1 MRSQLDLRLD
11 RVVVRVR
18 YDSRMHAMRSTRV
31 LIADDHPMVRRALSE
46 SLLQSFG
53 ESFEVLEAGNVATAR
68 EALST
73 TSVDLLLLDL
83 SMPGMDGA
91 RTLQA
96 LRTDFP
102 SVPILVV
109 SAIEEPQ
116 VIRQTM
122 ELGAAGFLPKSSP
135 FATITDAVRAVL
147 AGELWFP
154 HLGAIEPPARL
165 AELTPQQRHVL
176 ALVCQGK
183 QNKEIAAELHV
194 TEATIKAHVTQIL
207 QKLGV
212 RSRTQAA
219 LLARQFT

>member
-1 MRSQLDLRLD
+1 
-11 RVVVRVR
+11 
-18 YDSRMHAMRSTRV
+18 V

-53 ESFEVLEAGNVATAR
+53 DSFEVLEAGGVGTAR
-68 EALST
+68 EVLST

-91 RTLQA
+91 RSLQA

-109 SAIEEPQ
+109 SAIEESH

-147 AGELWFP
+147 AGELCLP
-154 HLGAIEPPARL
+154 QLGAREPDHREPLLARI

-176 ALVCQGK
+176 ELVCQGK
-183 QNKEIAAELHV
+183 QNKEIANELHV

-219 LLARQFT
+219 LLARQFS

>member
-1 MRSQLDLRLD
+1 
-11 RVVVRVR
+11 
-18 YDSRMHAMRSTRV
+18 
-31 LIADDHPMVRRALSE
+31 MVRRALRE

-53 ESFEVLEAGNVATAR
+53 DSFEVLEAGSVASAR

-73 TSVDLLLLDL
+73 SSVDLLLLDL

-91 RTLQA
+91 RSLQA

-116 VIRQTM
+116 VMRQTM

-135 FATITDAVRAVL
+135 FSTITDAVRAVL

-154 HLGAIEPPARL
+154 QLAASAPAHDNSLPARI
-165 AELTPQQRHVL
+165 AELTPQQRVVL
-176 ALVCQGK
+176 ELVCQGLH
-183 QNKEIAAELHV
+183 NKEIATELRV

-207 QKLGV
+207 HKLGV

-219 LLARQFT
+219 LLARQLT

>member
-1 MRSQLDLRLD
+1 
-11 RVVVRVR
+11 
-18 YDSRMHAMRSTRV
+18 MHATRNTRV

-53 ESFEVLEAGNVATAR
+53 ESFEVLEAGSAVSAREVLATA
-68 EALST
+68 
-73 TSVDLLLLDL
+73 SVDLLLLDL

-91 RTLQA
+91 RSLQA
-96 LRTDFP
+96 LRRDFP

-116 VIRQTM
+116 VMRQTM
-122 ELGAAGFLPKSSP
+122 ELGVAGFLPKSSP
-135 FATITDAVRAVL
+135 FAAITDAVRAVL

-154 HLGAIEPPARL
+154 ELGTTLEEPRELPARI
-165 AELTPQQRHVL
+165 ADLTPQQRRVL
-176 ALVCQGK
+176 ELVCQGRH
-183 QNKEIAAELHV
+183 NKEIAVDLGV

-219 LLARQFT
+219 LLARQLDRPRDDLRQ

>member
-1 MRSQLDLRLD
+1 
-11 RVVVRVR
+11 
-18 YDSRMHAMRSTRV
+18 MHVTRTTRV

-53 ESFEVLEAGNVATAR
+53 ESFEVLEAGSVGSAR
-68 EALST
+68 EVLSG

-91 RTLQA
+91 RSLQA
-96 LRTDFP
+96 LRRDFP

-116 VIRQTM
+116 IMRQTM

-135 FATITDAVRAVL
+135 FSAITDAVRAVL

-154 HLGAIEPPARL
+154 DHGTTEMPRELPARI
-165 AELTPQQRHVL
+165 AELTPQQRCVL
-176 ALVCQGK
+176 ELVCQGK
-183 QNKEIAAELHV
+183 HNKEIATELGV

-207 QKLGV
+207 HKLGV

-219 LLARQFT
+219 LLARQLDRPRDDLRQ

>member
-1 MRSQLDLRLD
+1 
-11 RVVVRVR
+11 
-18 YDSRMHAMRSTRV
+18 MHVTRSTRV
-31 LIADDHPMVRRALSE
+31 LIADDHPMVRRALRE

-53 ESFEVLEAGNVATAR
+53 DSFEVLEAGSVASAC
-68 EALST
+68 EALVK

-83 SMPGMDGA
+83 SMPGMEGA
-91 RTLQA
+91 RTLQV

-116 VIRQTM
+116 VMRQTM
-122 ELGAAGFLPKSSP
+122 DLGVAGFLPKSSP
-135 FATITDAVRAVL
+135 FGTITDAVRAVL

-154 HLGAIEPPARL
+154 DLGAPEVEPEQAPAARIS
-165 AELTPQQRHVL
+165 ELTPQQRCVL
-176 ALVCQGK
+176 ELVCQGK
-183 QNKEIAAELHV
+183 PNKEIAAELHV

-207 QKLGV
+207 HKLGV

-219 LLARQFT
+219 LLARQLS

>member
-1 MRSQLDLRLD
+1 
-11 RVVVRVR
+11 
-18 YDSRMHAMRSTRV
+18 V

-53 ESFEVLEAGNVATAR
+53 DSFEVFEAGSVLSAR
-68 EALST
+68 ETLST

-91 RTLQA
+91 RTLQV

-135 FATITDAVRAVL
+135 FGRITDAVRSVL

-154 HLGAIEPPARL
+154 DLGTPETESEDPLPARI
-165 AELTPQQRHVL
+165 AELTPQQRCVL
-176 ALVCQGK
+176 ELVCQGMH
-183 QNKEIAAELHV
+183 NKEIAAQLHV
-194 TEATIKAHVTQIL
+194 TEATVKAHVTQIL

-219 LLARQFT
+219 LLARQLS

>member
-1 MRSQLDLRLD
+1 
-11 RVVVRVR
+11 
-18 YDSRMHAMRSTRV
+18 
-31 LIADDHPMVRRALSE
+31 MVRRALSE

-53 ESFEVLEAGNVATAR
+53 ESFEVLEAGSVGSAR
-68 EALST
+68 EVLSG

-91 RTLQA
+91 RSLQA
-96 LRTDFP
+96 LRRDFP

-116 VIRQTM
+116 IMRQTM

-135 FATITDAVRAVL
+135 FSAITDAVRAVL

-154 HLGAIEPPARL
+154 DHGTTEMPRELPARI
-165 AELTPQQRHVL
+165 AELTPQQRCVL
-176 ALVCQGK
+176 ELVCQGK
-183 QNKEIAAELHV
+183 HNKEIATELGV

-207 QKLGV
+207 HKLGV

-219 LLARQFT
+219 LLARQLDRPRDDLRQ

>member
-1 MRSQLDLRLD
+1 
-11 RVVVRVR
+11 
-18 YDSRMHAMRSTRV
+18 
-31 LIADDHPMVRRALSE
+31 MVRRALSE

-53 ESFEVLEAGNVATAR
+53 DSFEVLEAGNVATAR

-73 TSVDLLLLDL
+73 TGVDLLLLDL

-91 RTLQA
+91 RTLQG
-96 LRTDFP
+96 LRTDYP

-109 SAIEEPQ
+109 SAIEEPY
-116 VIRQTM
+116 VMRQTM

-135 FATITDAVRAVL
+135 FSTITDAVRAVL

-154 HLGAIEPPARL
+154 HLGATAAEHEDPLLARI
-165 AELTPQQRHVL
+165 ATLTPQQRYVL
-176 ALVCQGK
+176 ELVCQGK
-183 QNKEIAAELHV
+183 HNKEIATELHV

-207 QKLGV
+207 HKLGV

-219 LLARQFT
+219 LLARQLT

>member
-1 MRSQLDLRLD
+1 
-11 RVVVRVR
+11 
-18 YDSRMHAMRSTRV
+18 MHVTRSTRV

-53 ESFEVLEAGNVATAR
+53 DSFEVLEAGSVATAR
-68 EALST
+68 EALSM

-91 RTLQA
+91 RSLQA

-109 SAIEEPQ
+109 SAIEESH

-135 FATITDAVRAVL
+135 FGTITDAVRAVL

-154 HLGAIEPPARL
+154 HL
-165 AELTPQQRHVL
+165 
-176 ALVCQGK
+176 
-183 QNKEIAAELHV
+183 AAAV
-194 TEATIKAHVTQIL
+194 RAHDD
-207 QKLGV
+207 
-212 RSRTQAA
+212 
-219 LLARQFT
+219 

>member
-1 MRSQLDLRLD
+1 
-11 RVVVRVR
+11 
-18 YDSRMHAMRSTRV
+18 V

-53 ESFEVLEAGNVATAR
+53 DSFEVLEAGSVASAR

-91 RTLQA
+91 RSLHA
-96 LRTDFP
+96 LRADYP

-109 SAIEEPQ
+109 SAIEEPH
-116 VIRQTM
+116 VMRQTM

-135 FATITDAVRAVL
+135 FSTITDAVRAVL

-154 HLGAIEPPARL
+154 HLGATAAEHEDPLLARI
-165 AELTPQQRHVL
+165 ATLTPQQRYVL
-176 ALVCQGK
+176 ELVCQGK
-183 QNKEIAAELHV
+183 HNKEIATELHV

-207 QKLGV
+207 HKLGV

-219 LLARQFT
+219 LLARQLT

>member
-1 MRSQLDLRLD
+1 
-11 RVVVRVR
+11 
-18 YDSRMHAMRSTRV
+18 V

-46 SLLQSFG
+46 SLQQSFG
-53 ESFEVLEAGNVATAR
+53 ESFEVLEAGSAASAR

-91 RTLQA
+91 RSLQS

-116 VIRQTM
+116 VMRQTM

-135 FATITDAVRAVL
+135 FAAISDAVRAVL

-154 HLGAIEPPARL
+154 DLGSTEVTRALPARI
-165 AELTPQQRHVL
+165 ADLTPQQRCVL
-176 ALVCQGK
+176 ELVCQGK
-183 QNKEIAAELHV
+183 HNKEIAAELHV
-194 TEATIKAHVTQIL
+194 TEATVKAHVTQIL

-219 LLARQFT
+219 LLARGF

>member
-1 MRSQLDLRLD
+1 M
-11 RVVVRVR
+11 
-18 YDSRMHAMRSTRV
+18 

-46 SLLQSFG
+46 SLLQAFG
-53 ESFEVLEAGNVATAR
+53 ESFEVIEAGSVASAR

-73 TSVDLLLLDL
+73 TGVDLLLLDL
-83 SMPGMDGA
+83 SMPGMEGV
-91 RTLQA
+91 RSLGA
-96 LRTDFP
+96 LRRDFP

-116 VIRQTM
+116 VMRQAM

-135 FATITDAVRAVL
+135 FSAITEAVRAVL

-154 HLGAIEPPARL
+154 EICASHAEPEDSLPARISQ
-165 AELTPQQRHVL
+165 LTPQQLCVL
-176 ALVCQGK
+176 SLVCQGK
-183 QNKEIAAELHV
+183 HNKEIAADLDV
-194 TEATIKAHVTQIL
+194 TEATVKAHVTQIL

-219 LLARQFT
+219 LLARHLSTRADGFPQSR

>member
-1 MRSQLDLRLD
+1 
-11 RVVVRVR
+11 
-18 YDSRMHAMRSTRV
+18 
-31 LIADDHPMVRRALSE
+31 MVRRALSE

-53 ESFEVLEAGNVATAR
+53 DSFEVLEAGNVATAR

-73 TSVDLLLLDL
+73 TGVDLLLLDL

-91 RTLQA
+91 RTLQG
-96 LRTDFP
+96 LRTDYP

-109 SAIEEPQ
+109 SAIEEPH
-116 VIRQTM
+116 VMRQTM

-135 FATITDAVRAVL
+135 FSTITDAVRAVL

-154 HLGAIEPPARL
+154 HLGATAVEHEDPLLARI
-165 AELTPQQRHVL
+165 ATLTPQQRHVL
-176 ALVCQGK
+176 ELVCLGK
-183 QNKEIAAELHV
+183 HNKEIATDLHV

-207 QKLGV
+207 HKLGV

-219 LLARQFT
+219 LLARQLT

>member
-1 MRSQLDLRLD
+1 
-11 RVVVRVR
+11 
-18 YDSRMHAMRSTRV
+18 V

-53 ESFEVLEAGNVATAR
+53 DSFEVLEAGSVPSAR
-68 EALST
+68 EVLST

-83 SMPGMDGA
+83 SMPGMEGA
-91 RTLQA
+91 RSLHA

-109 SAIEEPQ
+109 SAIEEPH

-135 FATITDAVRAVL
+135 FATITDAVQAVL

-154 HLGAIEPPARL
+154 HLGASEAGHRDPLLARI

-176 ALVCQGK
+176 ELVCQGK

-207 QKLGV
+207 HKLGV

-219 LLARQFT
+219 LLARQFS